1 MSVKQKVYAQEE
13 KFRTMAAEGASRK
26 ELAKALDISVTSVDK
41 YAKELGIEIKLQK
54 NSTKYSD
61 LTGQSFEISHLDV
74 LERDF
79 DPPFQSH
86 ETAYKCKCQ
95 LCGEIRTYRKSNIV
109 NGPGCHKCSGIK
121 GGRGYREWEVG
132 DKFGL
137 LTAIDKGERTGY
149 IKCKCECGT
158 IKDIKISHLKGQ
170 GRHSYT
176 ISCGCSQISSG
187 ELKIKEILEENNIPY
202 IQGYVI
208 KDFSPFAPF
217 DFAILTS
224 DGQID
229 RLIEY
234 DGQQHFISIDHF
246 GGEEKLRLQQERD
259 ERKNRYCQEHNI
271 PLVRIPYTKY
281 KSIDLQMLLDPLA
294 ETKN

>member
-109 NGPGCHKCSGIK
+109 NGPGCHKCSGVK
-121 GGRGYREWEVG
+121 AGRGYREWEPG

-137 LTAIDKGERTGY
+137 LTVLKKGERTGY
-149 IKCKCECGT
+149 VLCQCQCGNQKE
-158 IKDIKISHLKGQ
+158 IALQHLKG
-170 GRHSYT
+170 RKHHSRT
-176 ISCGCSQISSG
+176 ISCGCSQTSSG
-187 ELKIKEILEENNIPY
+187 ELKIKQILEENNIPY
-202 IQGYVI
+202 IQSYVI
-208 KDFSPFAPF
+208 KDFSPYAPF

-224 DGQID
+224 EG
-229 RLIEY
+229 RLSHLVEY
-234 DGQQHFISIDHF
+234 DGQQHFMPIDYF
-246 GGEEKLRLQQERD
+246 GGEEKFHIQQERD
-259 ERKNRYCQEHNI
+259 ERKNKYCKEHNI
-271 PLVRIPYTKY
+271 KLLRIPYDKY
-281 KSIDLQMLLDPLA
+281 NDINLEMLLDPCS
-294 ETKN
+294 EIEN